1 MERRKTGRGLLLAAC
16 LAPAIVACAFLA
28 FSAHWSWEDHLREKT
43 ARSETLARAIAGHAD
58 LVFSATGLELQRL
71 AEYLG
76 KSPESFGPA
85 RDVLQASLARAQS
98 LQGGLAGGIA
108 IYDIEG
114 ALLAAGSQAAPRPP
128 ASIAGS
134 ETLARHLSHDTP
146 ELVIVPPHAGA
157 YDSLALSA
165 CVRGPDGS
173 VVGIVVS
180 HVPADRFLS
189 LYVDIPD
196 VERTTLLLVRHD
208 GRLLL
213 RHPRPTGGQLEPLAP
228 WTNSLIQGRA
238 DGQAIEVRSVIDG
251 ARRLL
256 VHRTIGERGID
267 AVVTMPV
274 DGLLASWL
282 EEADYRLA
290 LHLAL
295 AIAAIAIA
303 LAVHRRL
310 RHGRAKAE
318 AQAARGSRSLD
329 ATRRNL
335 LISEAR
341 FRDGI
346 SAMRDG
352 FALWDAQDRL
362 VAWNDRYVQLH
373 PGMAD
378 HIAHGA
384 AFADVCRAAIAAA
397 HARGAAAGLAA
408 EASVGER
415 IRLHRTRSGERT
427 IPYSNGR
434 VLAVSESPTS
444 DGGTV
449 STYRDVTEEHRLL
462 AQLQESER
470 ALRRSLVSER
480 EAAAAERRF
489 VAMASH
495 EFRTPLAVI
504 DGAAQRIAARI
515 SGDEEIAKRLDRI
528 RGAVSRMIH
537 IIERTLSAARLE
549 EGHLHLAAVPVELG
563 TVLTEV
569 CERQRQISPEFDVAL
584 DVAADLPEIDADPR
598 LLEQVFANLLS
609 NAVKYSGTSRAVRVS
624 ARRRGDQ
631 AEIAFADMGV
641 GIDAEDLP
649 RLFTRFFRAR
659 TSAGLP
665 GTGIGL
671 HLARELVRM
680 HGGDMEVDSVAGRG
694 STFSVLLPARAA
706 QPGRAAAE

>member
-1 MERRKTGRGLLLAAC
+1 MERKKTGPGLLLAAC

-28 FSAHWSWEDHLREKT
+28 FSARWSWEDHLREKT
-43 ARSETLARAIAGHAD
+43 SRSETLARAIAGHSE
-58 LVFSATGLELQRL
+58 LVFAATGLELQRL
-71 AEYLG
+71 ADHLG
-76 KSPESFGPA
+76 KEPELFGQA
-85 RDVLQASLARAQS
+85 REGLQGAVARAQWF
-98 LQGGLAGGIA
+98 QGGLPSGLA
-108 IYDIEG
+108 IYDREG
-114 ALLAAGSQAAPRPP
+114 ALLARGSEAGPRPP
-128 ASIAGS
+128 TSLAGS
-134 ETLARHLSHDTP
+134 ETLARHLSHDSP
-146 ELVIVPPHAGA
+146 ELVIVPPHGGA

-165 CVRGPDGS
+165 CVRGPDGRF
-173 VVGIVVS
+173 VGIVMS
-180 HVPADRFLS
+180 HVPAERFLS
-189 LYVDIPD
+189 LYIDIPD
-196 VERTTLLLVRHD
+196 VERTTLLLVRQD

-238 DGQAIEVRSVIDG
+238 DGQVVEVRSVIDG
-251 ARRLL
+251 ARRFA

-274 DGLLASWL
+274 DGLLQSWF

-295 AIAAIAIA
+295 SIAAIALA

-310 RHGRAKAE
+310 LRGRARAE
-318 AQAARGSRSLD
+318 ARAARGSRSLD

-346 SAMRDG
+346 AAMRDG
-352 FALWDAQDRL
+352 FALWDAHDRL

-378 HIAHGA
+378 HIASGA
-384 AFADVCRAAIAAA
+384 TFADVCRAAIAAA
-397 HARGAAAGLAA
+397 HARGPAAGLAA
-408 EASVGER
+408 EASVAER
-415 IRLHRTRSGERT
+415 IRLHRMRSGERT

-480 EAAAAERRF
+480 EATAAERRF

-515 SGDEEIAKRLDRI
+515 TGDEEITKRLDRI
-528 RGAVSRMIH
+528 RGAVSRMVH

-549 EGHLHLAAVPVELG
+549 EGHLQLATVPVDLG
-563 TVLTEV
+563 SVLAEA
-569 CERQRQISPEFDVAL
+569 CERQRQIAPEFEIAL
-584 DVAADLPEIDADPR
+584 DVVADLSAIDADPR

-609 NAVKYSGTSRAVRVS
+609 NAVKYSGTSRVVRVS

-631 AEIAFADMGV
+631 AEVAFADAGV

-706 QPGRAAAE
+706 QQGRAAAE